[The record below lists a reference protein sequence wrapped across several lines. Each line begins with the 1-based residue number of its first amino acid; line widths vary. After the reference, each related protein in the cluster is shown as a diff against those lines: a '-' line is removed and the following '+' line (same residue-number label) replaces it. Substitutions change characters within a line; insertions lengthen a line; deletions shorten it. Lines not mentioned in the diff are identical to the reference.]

1 MIKLIQQKTDAD
13 ETHSVR
19 DCMSSKVG
27 FFFVLLFF
35 FRVQKENAKFEKF
48 IEIRINLK
56 FKKQKKYER
65 ERERT
70 LNYTQVL
77 N

>member
-27 FFFVLLFF
+27 FFLFCYSS
-35 FRVQKENAKFEKF
+35 FEFKKKTPNSKF